1 MSHQPLTGRR
11 VRQADIGM
19 IGLGIMGSAMAG
31 HLMRAGHRVIG
42 YDVLARRRQDHRRA
56 GGEAAASCRDV
67 GTRASRDVNDASRRR
82 SPAFARR
89 FGGPSSPSRKR

>member
-1 MSHQPLTGRR
+1 
-11 VRQADIGM
+11 M

-31 HLMRAGHRVIG
+31 NLMRAGHRVIG

-67 GTRASRDVNDASRRR
+67 GKRAAIVVCSL
-82 SPAFARR
+82 
-89 FGGPSSPSRKR
+89 PSSEALLQTAADLAESARPPRIVVDTSTLPVAVKHQAR